1 MVEKAIQ
8 VLHPYEDATE
18 VAPMASE
25 FAHAADVSGDIGQLS
40 IGRLMWRRFLRNRLA
55 VGGAI
60 MLIIMYII
68 VIFADFFAPYDYLLS
83 NEDFVTRS
91 PQMLHFFDAEGKF
104 HLHPFVYGTKT
115 ILDTENLIWLHED
128 DPEQIFPVHFFV
140 QGRPYKIFGL
150 IATDIHFF
158 GVDEPGTI
166 FLLGTDR
173 NGRDMVSRIIQGGR
187 ISMTIGLVGVSL
199 TIIFGSVL
207 GTASGYFGGVVDTVM
222 QRVIELLMS
231 FPSIALWAAFAAAL
245 PADMTT
251 ITRFFFISIILSLIG
266 WTSLARQ
273 VRAKV
278 LAYREMEFASAAK
291 AAGASH
297 MRIILVHM
305 LPNALSHII
314 VVATLAI
321 PGMILAETA
330 LSFLGLGILPPA
342 VSWGTLLQDAQ
353 TVAVVLK
360 FPWLMLPGLFVIIA
374 VLSFNFVGDG
384 IRDAAD
390 PFAI

>member
-1 MVEKAIQ
+1 MTQQ
-8 VLHPYEDATE
+8 VISTKPIANAEEDSSLG
-18 VAPMASE
+18 ASY
-25 FAHAADVSGDIGQLS
+25 AQAASVSGDIGQLS
-40 IGRLMWRRFLRNRLA
+40 VGKLMWRRFLRNRLA

-60 MLIIMYII
+60 ALILMYLM
-68 VIFADFFAPYDYLLS
+68 VIFAEFVAPYDHLIS
-83 NEDFVTRS
+83 NENYVTRP
-91 PQMLHFFDAEGKF
+91 PQRPRFFDADGNF
-104 HLHPFVYGTKT
+104 HLRPFVYGTNT
-115 ILDTENLIWLHED
+115 VLDQQNLIWIHED
-128 DPEQIFPVHFFV
+128 DPAQIYPIRFFV
-140 QGRPYKIFGL
+140 KGQPYKLLGFIPS
-150 IATDIHFF
+150 DIHLY

-166 FLLGTDR
+166 YLLGTDR
-173 NGRDMVSRIIQGGR
+173 NGRDMVARSIYGGR
-187 ISMTIGLVGVSL
+187 ISLTIGLLGVTL

-207 GTASGYFGGVVDTVM
+207 GTVSGYFGGIVDTLM
-222 QRVIELLMS
+222 QRLVELLMS
-231 FPSIALWAAFAAAL
+231 FPSIALWAALAAAM
-245 PADMTT
+245 PADITNT
-251 ITRFFFISIILSLIG
+251 TRFFLISVILSLIG

-278 LAYREMEFASAAK
+278 LAYREMDFASAAK

-297 MRIILVHM
+297 TRIILIHM

-330 LSFLGLGILPPA
+330 LSFLGLGILPPS
-342 VSWGTLLQDAQ
+342 VSWGALLQDAQ
-353 TVAVVLK
+353 TVSTVVK
-360 FPWLMLPGLFVIIA
+360 FPWLMLPGAFVILA

>member
-1 MVEKAIQ
+1 MAEQAIRI
-8 VLHPYEDATE
+8 PPTYEDETPQAAE
-18 VAPMASE
+18 YAQAAQVA
-25 FAHAADVSGDIGQLS
+25 GDIGQLS

-55 VGGAI
+55 VAGAVV
-60 MLIIMYII
+60 LLFMYL
-68 VIFADFFAPYDYLLS
+68 VVLFGDFFAPYDHLFS
-83 NEDFVTRS
+83 NENFVLRG
-91 PQMLHFFDAEGKF
+91 PQRLRFFDEAGNF
-104 HLHPFVYGTKT
+104 HLRPFVYGTT
-115 ILDTENLIWLHED
+115 TSLDTVNLAWIHED
-128 DPEQIFPVHFFV
+128 DPEQIYPLRFFV
-140 QGRPYKIFGL
+140 EGRPYKLFGL
-150 IATDIHFF
+150 IPTNRHLY
-158 GVDEPGTI
+158 GVDEPGTAY
-166 FLLGTDR
+166 LLGTDR

-187 ISMTIGLVGVSL
+187 ISMTIGLVGIAL
-199 TIIFGSVL
+199 TILFGSVL
-207 GTASGYFGGVVDTVM
+207 GTISGYFGGAVDMVI
-222 QRVIELLMS
+222 QRITEVLMS

-245 PADMTT
+245 PADMTNLM
-251 ITRFFFISIILSLIG
+251 RFFFISIILSLIG

-278 LAYREMEFASAAK
+278 LAYREMDFASAAK

-297 MRIILVHM
+297 TRIILVHM

-314 VVATLAI
+314 VIATLAI

-330 LSFLGLGILPPA
+330 LSFLGLGIMPPA

-353 TVAVVLK
+353 TVSVVVK
-360 FPWLMLPGLFVIIA
+360 NPWLMLPGLFVIMA

>member
-1 MVEKAIQ
+1 MAEQA
-8 VLHPYEDATE
+8 LPLSPAYEDESAQSSAYAQAAN
-18 VAPMASE
+18 VA
-25 FAHAADVSGDIGQLS
+25 GDIGQLS

-55 VGGAI
+55 VAGAVV
-60 MLIIMYII
+60 LIVMYTVI
-68 VIFADFFAPYDYLLS
+68 IFAEFFAPYDHLLS
-83 NEDFVTRS
+83 NEDFVARP
-91 PQMLHFFDAEGKF
+91 PQLPRMIDAEGNF
-104 HLHPFVYGTKT
+104 HLRPFVYGTT
-115 ILDTENLIWLHED
+115 TTLDTVNLDWVHED
-128 DPEQIFPVHFFV
+128 DQSQQYPIHFFV
-140 QGRPYKIFGL
+140 KGEPYKLLG
-150 IATDIHFF
+150 FF
-158 GVDEPGTI
+158 ESDRRLYGVDEPGTV

-173 NGRDMVSRIIQGGR
+173 NGRDLISRIIYGGR
-187 ISMTIGLVGVSL
+187 ISMTVGLIGVAL

-207 GTASGYFGGVVDTVM
+207 GTVSGYFGGIVDTLI
-222 QRVIELLMS
+222 QRATELLMS

-245 PADMTT
+245 PADMTNT
-251 ITRFFFISIILSLIG
+251 TRFFFISIILSLIG

-278 LAYREMEFASAAK
+278 LAYREMDFASAAK
-291 AAGASH
+291 AAGATH
-297 MRIILVHM
+297 WRIILIHM

-353 TVAVVLK
+353 TVSVVVK
-360 FPWLMLPGLFVIIA
+360 KPWLMLPGLFVIMA

>member
-1 MVEKAIQ
+1 MAQQALE
-8 VLHPYEDATE
+8 LPPYEDDAAAQTIE
-18 VAPMASE
+18 YAQAANVA
-25 FAHAADVSGDIGQLS
+25 GDIGQLS

-55 VGGAI
+55 VAGAI
-60 MLIIMYII
+60 VLIIMYTVI
-68 VIFADFFAPYDYLLS
+68 IFAEFFSPYNYLASDADYVARAPQIPR
-83 NEDFVTRS
+83 FVDS
-91 PQMLHFFDAEGKF
+91 EGTF
-104 HLHPFVYGTKT
+104 HLRPFVYGTT
-115 ILDTENLIWLHED
+115 TTLDTEDLDWLHED
-128 DPEQIFPVHFFV
+128 DPTQIYPLHFFV
-140 QGRPYKIFGL
+140 KGDPYTLFGFL
-150 IATDIHFF
+150 ETDRHFY
-158 GVDEPGTI
+158 GVEEPGTA

-173 NGRDMVSRIIQGGR
+173 NGRDMVSRIITGGR
-187 ISMTIGLVGVSL
+187 ISMTIGLIGVTL
-199 TIIFGSVL
+199 TIILGSIL
-207 GTASGYFGGVVDTVM
+207 GTVSGYFGGIVDTVM

-231 FPSIALWAAFAAAL
+231 FPSIALWAGLAAAL
-245 PADMTT
+245 PADMTNFM
-251 ITRFFFISIILSLIG
+251 RFFFISIILSLIG

-278 LAYREMEFASAAK
+278 LAYREMDFASAAK

-297 MRIILVHM
+297 LRVILIHM

-314 VVATLAI
+314 VIATLAI

-353 TVAVVLK
+353 TVSVVIK
-360 FPWLMLPGLFVIIA
+360 KPWLMLPGLFVIMA

>member
-1 MVEKAIQ
+1 MAEQVIPGTPPYDQEEVPQSVEYAQ
-8 VLHPYEDATE
+8 
-18 VAPMASE
+18 
-25 FAHAADVSGDIGQLS
+25 AANVSGDIGQLS
-40 IGRLMWRRFLRNRLA
+40 IWRLMWRRFLRNRLA
-55 VGGAI
+55 VGGAVV
-60 MLIIMYII
+60 LFFMYIVI
-68 VIFADFFAPYDYLLS
+68 IFAEFFAPYDHLLS
-83 NEDFVTRS
+83 NEDFVARA
-91 PQMLHFFDAEGKF
+91 PQRPHFFDAQGNF
-104 HLHPFVYGTKT
+104 HLRPFVYGTT
-115 ILDTENLIWLHED
+115 TTLDTENLDWVHED
-128 DPEQIFPVHFFV
+128 DPEQIYPIHFFV
-140 QGRPYKIFGL
+140 KGKSYKLFGL
-150 IATDIHFF
+150 IESDRHFY
-158 GVDEPGTI
+158 GVEEPGTV

-173 NGRDMVSRIIQGGR
+173 SGRDMVSRIIYGGR
-187 ISMTIGLVGVSL
+187 VSMTVGLVGVSL
-199 TIIFGSVL
+199 TIIFGSIL
-207 GTASGYFGGVVDTVM
+207 GTISGYFGGMVDTII
-222 QRVIELLMS
+222 QRIIELLMS

-245 PADMTT
+245 PADITV
-251 ITRFFFISIILSLIG
+251 ITRFFFISVILSLIG

-278 LAYREMEFASAAK
+278 LAYREMDFASAAK

-297 MRIILVHM
+297 PRIILIHM

-353 TVAVVLK
+353 TVSVVIK
-360 FPWLMLPGLFVIIA
+360 KPWLMLPGLFVIMA

-384 IRDAAD
+384 FRDAAD

>member
-1 MVEKAIQ
+1 MAQQALDLPPSYDGE
-8 VLHPYEDATE
+8 ATQLNE
-18 VAPMASE
+18 YAE
-25 FAHAADVSGDIGQLS
+25 AANVSGDIGQLS
-40 IGRLMWRRFLRNRLA
+40 VGRLMWRRFLRNRLA
-55 VGGAI
+55 VAGAI
-60 MLIIMYII
+60 VLFLMYII
-68 VIFADFFAPYDYLLS
+68 IIFAEFFSPYDYLAS
-83 NEDFVTRS
+83 DADYVARA
-91 PQMLHFFDAEGKF
+91 PQIPRFIDSSGTV
-104 HLHPFVYGTKT
+104 HLRPFVYGTT
-115 ILDTENLIWLHED
+115 TTLDTENLDWLHED
-128 DPEQIFPVHFFV
+128 DLTQIYPLRFFV
-140 QGRPYKIFGL
+140 KGNPYTLFGFYK
-150 IATDIHFF
+150 TDRHFY
-158 GVDEPGTI
+158 GVDEPGTV

-173 NGRDMVSRIIQGGR
+173 NGRDMVSRIIYGGR
-187 ISMTIGLVGVSL
+187 ISMTIGLIGVTL
-199 TIIFGSVL
+199 TIILGSVL
-207 GTASGYFGGVVDTVM
+207 GTASGYFGGVVDTIM

-231 FPSIALWAAFAAAL
+231 FPSIALWAGLAAAL
-245 PADMTT
+245 PADMTNFM
-251 ITRFFFISIILSLIG
+251 RFFFISIILSLIG

-278 LAYREMEFASAAK
+278 LAYREMDFASAAK

-297 MRIILVHM
+297 LRIILIHM

-314 VVATLAI
+314 VIATLAI

-353 TVAVVLK
+353 TVSVVIK
-360 FPWLMLPGLFVIIA
+360 KPWLMLPGLFVIMA

>member
-1 MVEKAIQ
+1 Q
-8 VLHPYEDATE
+8 
-18 VAPMASE
+18 
-25 FAHAADVSGDIGQLS
+25 AANVTGDVGQLS

-55 VGGAI
+55 VAGAI
-60 MLIIMYII
+60 VLIIIYVVI
-68 VIFADFFAPYDYLLS
+68 IFAEFFAPYDHLYS
-83 NEDFVTRS
+83 DENFVARP
-91 PQMLHFFDAEGKF
+91 PQLPRFLDDEGNF
-104 HLHPFVYGTKT
+104 HLRPFVYGTST
-115 ILDTENLIWLHED
+115 TLDTVNLDWLHED
-128 DPEQIFPVHFFV
+128 DKSQRYPLEFFV
-140 QGRPYKIFGL
+140 KGKPYKLFGL
-150 IATDIHFF
+150 IESDRHFY
-158 GVDEPGTI
+158 GVAEPGTA

-173 NGRDMVSRIIQGGR
+173 NGRDMVSRIIYGGR
-187 ISMTIGLVGVSL
+187 VSMTVGLIGITL
-199 TIIFGSVL
+199 TILFGSVL
-207 GTASGYFGGVVDTVM
+207 GTVSGYFGGVVDTII
-222 QRVIELLMS
+222 QRVTELLMS

-245 PADMTT
+245 PADMTNT
-251 ITRFFFISIILSLIG
+251 MRFFFISIILSLIG

-278 LAYREMEFASAAK
+278 LAYREMDFAAAAK
-291 AAGASH
+291 AAGANH
-297 MRIILVHM
+297 ARIILIHM

-321 PGMILAETA
+321 PGMILGETA

-353 TVAVVLK
+353 TVSVVVK
-360 FPWLMLPGLFVIIA
+360 KPWLMLPGLFVIMA

>member
-1 MVEKAIQ
+1 MAEQ
-8 VLHPYEDATE
+8 VIRAPQTYEE
-18 VAPMASE
+18 EAPE
-25 FAHAADVSGDIGQLS
+25 TAHYAEAAHVSGDIGRLS
-40 IGRLMWRRFLRNRLA
+40 IGHLMWRRFLRNRLA
-55 VGGAI
+55 VGGAVVLFVLYVVI
-60 MLIIMYII
+60 
-68 VIFADFFAPYDYLLS
+68 IFAEFFAPYNHTIS
-83 NEDFVTRS
+83 NEDYVTRP
-91 PQMLHFFDAEGKF
+91 PQIPRFVDAEGNF
-104 HLHPFVYGTKT
+104 HWRPFVYGTT
-115 ILDTENLIWLHED
+115 TELDTENLIWLHKD
-128 DPEQIFPVHFFV
+128 DPEQIHFIQLFVH
-140 QGRPYKIFGL
+140 GEPYRLFGL
-150 IATDIHFF
+150 IPTDRHLY
-158 GVDEPGTI
+158 GVEEPGTVY
-166 FLLGTDR
+166 LLGTDR
-173 NGRDMVSRIIQGGR
+173 NGRDMVSRIIFGGR
-187 ISMTIGLVGVSL
+187 ISMTVGLIGVAL
-199 TIIFGSVL
+199 TILFGSVL
-207 GTASGYFGGVVDTVM
+207 GTISGYFGGIVDILM

-231 FPSIALWAAFAAAL
+231 FPSIALWAALAAAL
-245 PADMTT
+245 PADVTNV
-251 ITRFFFISIILSLIG
+251 TRFFFISIILSLIG

-278 LAYREMEFASAAK
+278 LAYREMDFASAAK

-297 MRIILVHM
+297 VRVILLHM

-342 VSWGTLLQDAQ
+342 VSWGTLLRDAQ

-360 FPWLMLPGLFVIIA
+360 FPWLMLPGLFVILA

>member
-1 MVEKAIQ
+1 MAQ
-8 VLHPYEDATE
+8 QALPLPPSYEEEAPQNAAYAQAAN
-18 VAPMASE
+18 VA
-25 FAHAADVSGDIGQLS
+25 GDIGQLS

-55 VGGAI
+55 VVGAVI
-60 MLIIMYII
+60 LLCMYTVI
-68 VIFADFFAPYDYLLS
+68 VFAEFFAPYDHLIS
-83 NEDFVTRS
+83 NEDFVARA
-91 PQMLHFFDAEGKF
+91 PQLPRFFDAEGNF
-104 HLHPFVYGTKT
+104 HLRPFVYGTT
-115 ILDTENLIWLHED
+115 TTLDTVNLDWLHED
-128 DPEQIFPVHFFV
+128 DQSQKFPIYFFV
-140 QGRPYKIFGL
+140 KGQPYKLFGF
-150 IATDIHFF
+150 IESDRHFY
-158 GVDEPGTI
+158 GVEEPGTV

-173 NGRDMVSRIIQGGR
+173 NGRDMVARIIYGGR
-187 ISMTIGLVGVSL
+187 ISMTVGLIGVAL

-207 GTASGYFGGVVDTVM
+207 GTVSGYFGGIVDTLI
-222 QRVIELLMS
+222 QRATELLMS

-245 PADMTT
+245 PADMTNT
-251 ITRFFFISIILSLIG
+251 TRFFFISIILSLLG

-278 LAYREMEFASAAK
+278 LAYREMDFASAAK
-291 AAGASH
+291 AAGANH
-297 MRIILVHM
+297 TRIILVHM

-353 TVAVVLK
+353 TVSVVVK
-360 FPWLMLPGLFVIIA
+360 KPWLMLPGLFVIMA

>member
-1 MVEKAIQ
+1 
-8 VLHPYEDATE
+8 
-18 VAPMASE
+18 VARAPQAPRFIDSE
-25 FAHAADVSGDIGQLS
+25 G
-40 IGRLMWRRFLRNRLA
+40 N
-55 VGGAI
+55 
-60 MLIIMYII
+60 
-68 VIFADFFAPYDYLLS
+68 
-83 NEDFVTRS
+83 
-91 PQMLHFFDAEGKF
+91 F
-104 HLHPFVYGTKT
+104 HLRPFVYGTT
-115 ILDTENLIWLHED
+115 TTLDTQNLDWVHED
-128 DPEQIFPVHFFV
+128 NPEEIYPIYFFV
-140 QGRPYKIFGL
+140 EGYPYKMFGL
-150 IATDIHFF
+150 IESNIHLY
-158 GVDEPGTI
+158 GVEEPGMV

-173 NGRDMVSRIIQGGR
+173 NGRDMVSRAIFGGR
-187 ISMTIGLVGVSL
+187 VSMTVGLVGVAL

-207 GTASGYFGGVVDTVM
+207 GTASGYFGGMADTII

-231 FPSIALWAAFAAAL
+231 FPSIALWAALAAAL
-245 PADMTT
+245 PPDITV
-251 ITRFFFISIILSLIG
+251 ITRFFFISIILSLIA
-266 WTSLARQ
+266 WTGLARQ

-278 LAYREMEFASAAK
+278 LAYREMDFASAAK

-297 MRIILVHM
+297 SRIIMIHM

-314 VVATLAI
+314 VIATLAI

-353 TVAVVLK
+353 TVAVVVK
-360 FPWLMLPGLFVIIA
+360 KPWLMLPGLFVIIA

>member
-1 MVEKAIQ
+1 MAEQAIRVPPTIEEETTQAAGYAQAAQ
-8 VLHPYEDATE
+8 V
-18 VAPMASE
+18 S
-25 FAHAADVSGDIGQLS
+25 SDIGQLS

-55 VGGAI
+55 VAGAI
-60 MLIIMYII
+60 VLILMYG
-68 VIFADFFAPYDYLLS
+68 VILFAEFFAPYDHLLS
-83 NEDFVTRS
+83 NPDFVARS
-91 PQMLHFFDAEGKF
+91 PQRPRFFDAEGNF
-104 HLHPFVYGTKT
+104 HLRPFVYGTT
-115 ILDTENLIWLHED
+115 TSLDTVNLDWVHED
-128 DPEQIFPVHFFV
+128 DPAQLFPIRFFV
-140 QGRPYKIFGL
+140 EGEPYKLWGL
-150 IATDIHFF
+150 IETNRHFY
-158 GVDEPGTI
+158 GVDEPGTVY
-166 FLLGTDR
+166 LLGTDR
-173 NGRDMVSRIIQGGR
+173 NGRDMVSRIIYGGR
-187 ISMTIGLVGVSL
+187 ISMTLGLIGVSL
-199 TIIFGSVL
+199 TIIFGSIL
-207 GTASGYFGGVVDTVM
+207 GTISGYFGGVVDTII
-222 QRVIELLMS
+222 QRSTELLMS

-245 PADMTT
+245 PPDMPNT
-251 ITRFFFISIILSLIG
+251 TRFFFISIILSLIG

-278 LAYREMEFASAAK
+278 LAYREMDFASAAK

-297 MRIILVHM
+297 ARVILVHM

-353 TVAVVLK
+353 TVSVVVK
-360 FPWLMLPGLFVIIA
+360 KPWLMLPGLFVILA

-384 IRDAAD
+384 FRDAAD

>member
-1 MVEKAIQ
+1 MAEQAIRI
-8 VLHPYEDATE
+8 PPTYEEET
-18 VAPMASE
+18 PQ
-25 FAHAADVSGDIGQLS
+25 AAEYAQAAQVSGDIGQLS
-40 IGRLMWRRFLRNRLA
+40 VGRLMWRRFLRNRLA
-55 VGGAI
+55 VVGG
-60 MLIIMYII
+60 MLLVLMYVI
-68 VIFADFFAPYDYLLS
+68 VLFAEFFAPYDHLTS
-83 NEDFVTRS
+83 NQDFVLRG
-91 PQMLHFFDAEGKF
+91 PQRPRFVDAEGNW
-104 HLHPFVYGTKT
+104 HLRPFVYGTST
-115 ILDTENLIWLHED
+115 SLDTVNLDWVHED
-128 DPEQIFPVHFFV
+128 DTSQIYPIRFFV
-140 QGRPYKIFGL
+140 EGRPYKLFGL
-150 IATDIHFF
+150 IPTNRHFY
-158 GVDEPGTI
+158 GVDEPGTAY
-166 FLLGTDR
+166 LLGTDR

-187 ISMTIGLVGVSL
+187 VSMTIGLVGVAL

-207 GTASGYFGGVVDTVM
+207 GTISGYFGGVVDTII
-222 QRVIELLMS
+222 QRSTELLMS

-245 PADMTT
+245 PADMTN
-251 ITRFFFISIILSLIG
+251 IKRFFFISIILSLLG

-278 LAYREMEFASAAK
+278 LAYREMDFASAAK

-297 MRIILVHM
+297 SRIILVHM

-314 VVATLAI
+314 VIATLAI

-353 TVAVVLK
+353 TVSVVVK
-360 FPWLMLPGLFVIIA
+360 KPWLMLPGLFVIIA